1 MDSLECGSRDAVAE
15 ETEISLMVL
24 TLASLLTQSSAPPKL
39 PKAINGAT
47 VDSDTMEGKVNVIAI
62 VLAPSDMF

>member
-24 TLASLLTQSSAPPKL
+24 TLASLLTQSSAPKL
-39 PKAINGAT
+39 PKANNGAT